1 MPNCCVCN
9 DKINPGEPIAW
20 GGPQQQLHERCLA
33 APRANRQQWVAE
45 VSATTAIVDLFRT
58 DPQERLC
65 LACVALRAG
74 TSLEDA
80 QRAVPT
86 LESRHGFAREQQSC
100 DGCGRD
106 VEVIHLHPTSAASL

>member
-1 MPNCCVCN
+1 VPNCSVCK

-33 APRANRQQWVAE
+33 APRVNRQEWVAA
-45 VSATTAIVDLFRT
+45 VSATTAIVDLFRA

-80 QRAVPT
+80 QRAAPA
-86 LESRHGFAREQQSC
+86 LESQHGFAREQQSC
-100 DGCGRD
+100 GGCGREVD
-106 VEVIHLHPTSAASL
+106 VIYPVSAASR